1 MALKQYIVGGFT
13 FQYEEGEQP
22 AGAVEVKSEKAE
34 TKARTTQNKAR
45 ATRNKT
51 AQK

>member
-1 MALKQYIVGGFT
+1 MLKLYKYNGFT

-22 AGAVEVKSEKAE
+22 EGAVEVKSEKAE